1 MKIDF
6 DSERRETPVLNGV
19 AILFHTS
26 VSVESLM
33 SSWLKPAAAGG
44 ANFRKGIQNNV
55 FLLLQGV
62 RGRRIFLQRS
72 APMPLD
78 DTLRPKACSN
88 LIHIPLL
95 GMRVL
100 KSIAARWIWILLA

>member
-62 RGRRIFLQRS
+62 RGRRIFFCS
-72 APMPLD
+72 AQHRCHLMIHCG
-78 DTLRPKACSN
+78 PK
-88 LIHIPLL
+88 
-95 GMRVL
+95 R
-100 KSIAARWIWILLA
+100 AAI